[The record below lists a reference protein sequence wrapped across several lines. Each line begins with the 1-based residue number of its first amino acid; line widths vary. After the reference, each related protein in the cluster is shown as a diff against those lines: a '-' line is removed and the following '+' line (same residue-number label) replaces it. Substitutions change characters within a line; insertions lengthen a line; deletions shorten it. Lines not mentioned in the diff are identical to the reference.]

1 MGPGRSVTTGVAV
14 LLATM
19 GLATMGL
26 AACTAGGQSGTA
38 QSAPGQ
44 SAGAQSDGGSV
55 GARGDHDITTLFERA
70 QTSEDVP
77 DIVDADIDVS
87 TSRFIGESSGTR
99 FYIARSQSDD
109 AVLCLVVDRGL
120 SGHSPASG
128 GTTQDSLIPWAA
140 ACGEDGD
147 FSLTM
152 DRSQYTLHAD
162 PFWEPQSGG
171 DLVGGYV
178 EVVDDVGE

>member
-1 MGPGRSVTTGVAV
+1 MCMGLGRSVSTGLAV
-14 LLATM
+14 LLSAT
-19 GLATMGL
+19 GL
-26 AACTAGGQSGTA
+26 AACTAGGQSGAT
-38 QSAPGQ
+38 QPE
-44 SAGAQSDGGSV
+44 GAQSDRGSV
-55 GARGDHDITTLFERA
+55 GATDDRDITTLFERA

-99 FYIARSQSDD
+99 FYIARSQADD

-120 SGHSPASG
+120 SDDSPVSG
-128 GTTQDSLIPWAA
+128 EAAQDSVIPWAA

-147 FSLTM
+147 FSLIM
-152 DRSQYTLHAD
+152 DDSQYTLHTD